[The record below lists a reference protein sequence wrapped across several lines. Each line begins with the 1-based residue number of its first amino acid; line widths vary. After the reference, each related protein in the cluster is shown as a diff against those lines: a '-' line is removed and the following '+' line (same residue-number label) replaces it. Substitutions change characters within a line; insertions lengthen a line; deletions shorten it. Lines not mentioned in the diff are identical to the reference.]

1 MDNSEP
7 LSIDDS
13 WSAALIIL
21 KEIVNWEWDDKI
33 VYLLFLISFPE
44 HGLSLNGTI

>member
-13 WSAALIIL
+13 WYIDDMLSAALIIL

-33 VYLLFLISFPE
+33 VYLLISFSE
-44 HGLSLNGTI
+44 HGLN